1 MANIKKLAWNE
12 FVYGGHL
19 LSLGAVSIVFTSALL
34 LGIKIT
40 WDCLLAVYLGMH
52 SAYLYNR
59 YKEFHKDYLTNPERT
74 KHLKKIVNKLPFIIT
89 SFLIL
94 LILILVFYSEPTV
107 LFFGLF
113 LLAASLSYSYSKG
126 LKNLTRKIP
135 GFKSVFVS
143 LMWASL
149 PAFLVLYYSASTNI
163 ALLLMMSFVFLRLL
177 INTIAF
183 DIKDIDSDKEE
194 GLLTLAIIKKK
205 KNITRLLIF
214 LDFLSI
220 VPIVAGILLN
230 YFPFYSLVLIIFT
243 SSYALFSLSTI
254 RNKKIS
260 HNLSYNVIIDA
271 ELFLWSS
278 FVLLGKF
285 LI

>member
-194 GLLTLAIIKKK
+194 GLLTLAIILDK

>member
-1 MANIKKLAWNE
+1 
-12 FVYGGHL
+12 
-19 LSLGAVSIVFTSALL
+19 
-34 LGIKIT
+34 
-40 WDCLLAVYLGMH
+40 MH

-74 KHLKKIVNKLPFIIT
+74 KHLKKIVNKLPLIII

-94 LILILVFYSEPTV
+94 LVLILVFYSEPTV

-126 LKNLTRKIP
+126 LKNLTKRIP
-135 GFKSVFVS
+135 GFKSIFVS

-149 PAFLVLYYSASTNI
+149 PAFLVFYYSAPVNI
-163 ALLLMMSFVFLRLL
+163 ALFLMIVFVFLRLL

-183 DIKDIDSDKEE
+183 DIKDVKSDEEE
-194 GLLTLAIIKKK
+194 GLLTLAIILDK
-205 KNITRLLIF
+205 KNIIKLLIF

-220 VPIVAGILLN
+220 IPIITGILLN
-230 YFPFYSLVLIIFT
+230 YLPFYSIILIIFT
-243 SSYALFSLSTI
+243 STYALFALSMI
-254 RNKKIS
+254 RNEKIS

-278 FVLLGKF
+278 FILLGRF

>member
-19 LSLGAVSIVFTSALL
+19 LSLGAVSIVFASALL
-34 LGIKIT
+34 LGIKVT
-40 WDCLLAVYLGMH
+40 WDCLVAVYLGMH

-74 KHLKKIVNKLPFIIT
+74 KHLKKIVNKLPFIII

-94 LILILVFYSEPTV
+94 LVLILVFYSEPTV

-126 LKNLTRKIP
+126 LKNMTRKIP

-149 PAFLVLYYSASTNI
+149 PAFLVLYYSASINI
-163 ALLLMMSFVFLRLL
+163 ALLLIMSFVFLRFF
-177 INTIAF
+177 INTSSF
-183 DIKDIDSDKEE
+183 DIKDINSDKEE
-194 GLLTLAIIKKK
+194 GLLTLAIILG
-205 KNITRLLIF
+205 KNKLIKV
-214 LDFLSI
+214 LVFLSVI
-220 VPIVAGILLN
+220 SLLPLIMGVYLN
-230 YFPFYSLVLIIFT
+230 YFPFYSLILIFFVFLY
-243 SSYALFSLSTI
+243 SLFFL
-254 RNKKIS
+254 KIAK
-260 HNLSYNVIIDA
+260 NDKIENDFLYNVIIDA
-271 ELFLWSS
+271 ELFLWPP
-278 FVLLGKF
+278 FLLLGKII
-285 LI
+285 L